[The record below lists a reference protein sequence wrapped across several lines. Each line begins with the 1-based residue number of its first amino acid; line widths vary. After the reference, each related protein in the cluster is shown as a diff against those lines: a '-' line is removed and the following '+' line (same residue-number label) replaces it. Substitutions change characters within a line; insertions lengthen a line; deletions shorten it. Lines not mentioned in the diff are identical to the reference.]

1 MRTVFFLC
9 SLCLTHAGGL
19 CLDISSILTFRV
31 IILAWNRPHSLLRL
45 IRSLERSD
53 YTFQGNNPGWD
64 IMVQVRLDGG
74 GGAEGEKVKQVAEDW
89 NCSFGS
95 KVCYSM

>member
-1 MRTVFFLC
+1 MRTILYLY
-9 SLCLTHAGGL
+9 SLYLTNVSGVCLN
-19 CLDISSILTFRV
+19 ISSILSFRV

-45 IRSLERSD
+45 ISSLERSD

-64 IMVQVRLDGG
+64 IKVQLRLDGG
-74 GGAEGEKVKQVAEDW
+74 GGAEGEKVKQIAEDW

-95 KVCYSM
+95 KVCY